1 MNQKEIA
8 TKLKKLR
15 RDDLIWII
23 AKMDGRSSGRYLDD
37 VLLDLQCRNNCKRMK
52 EADTQW
58 NLYIEKTKQYKELM
72 GTVMAQGIDNIPPNT
87 LTRVSVLGREAL
99 AAYDRWKKL
108 SKV

>member
-8 TKLKKLR
+8 TKLKKFR

-23 AKMDGRSSGRYLDD
+23 AKMDGRSSGRYLND

-58 NLYIEKTKQYKELM
+58 DLYIEKMKQYKELM
-72 GTVMAQGIDNIPPNT
+72 DTVKTQGVDNIPPNA
-87 LTRVSVLGREAL
+87 LTRASALGREAL
-99 AAYDRWKKL
+99 AAYNRWKKL
-108 SKV
+108 SKA